1 MIRQP
6 HISTFICVL
15 LSSIL
20 LPLGAQAQNRKP
32 KVEEKDTTALFRGVA
47 ISADLF
53 GAGRRVFSDY
63 GQYEVAARL
72 NLKDRWFPIVEV
84 GIGQADAEDDTK
96 HTHFKTSSPYFRVGM
111 DFNILRNKHDR
122 YRLYAG
128 ARYAYTNY
136 SYDVWNNSVVD
147 PVYGGPAEFRAD
159 NQKGYY
165 HWAEGVFG
173 VDVTICQPLHL
184 GWSVRY
190 QKRLA
195 YKDGEVGNTWYVPGF
210 GRQGGG
216 HLNGTFNVI
225 IELNL

>member
-1 MIRQP
+1 
-6 HISTFICVL
+6 
-15 LSSIL
+15 
-20 LPLGAQAQNRKP
+20 
-32 KVEEKDTTALFRGVA
+32 
-47 ISADLF
+47 
-53 GAGRRVFSDY
+53 
-63 GQYEVAARL
+63 
-72 NLKDRWFPIVEV
+72 
-84 GIGQADAEDDTK
+84 
-96 HTHFKTSSPYFRVGM
+96 M

-136 SYDVWNNSVVD
+136 SYDIWNNSVTD
-147 PVYGGPAEFRAD
+147 PVYGGAAEYRAD

-195 YKDGEVGNTWYVPGF
+195 YKDGEVGNSWYVPGF
-210 GRQGGG
+210 GRQGNG
-216 HLNGTFNVI
+216 HLNGTFNII